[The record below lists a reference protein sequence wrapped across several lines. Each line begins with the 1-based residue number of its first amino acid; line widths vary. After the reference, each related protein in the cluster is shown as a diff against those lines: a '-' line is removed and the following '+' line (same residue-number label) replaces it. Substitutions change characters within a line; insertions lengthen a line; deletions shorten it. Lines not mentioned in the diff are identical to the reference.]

1 MRFLLDT
8 MVLSEGR
15 KRRPNA
21 AVAAWLDE
29 VPEDQ
34 LGISVLTLGELERG
48 VAAHPDAAQRR
59 RLQVWLEDGLRLRFV
74 GRILPVDEAV
84 ASLWGRLSGE
94 SARLGRTVPL
104 VDGLLVATA
113 RRHGL
118 TLVTRNLR
126 DVEGLGVTVL
136 DPWQG

>member
-15 KRRPNA
+15 KRRPA
-21 AVAAWLDE
+21 PAVAAWLDA
-29 VPEDQ
+29 VPEHD

-48 VAAHPDAAQRR
+48 VAAHPDPAQRH
-59 RLQVWLEDGLRLRFV
+59 RLQAWLEDGLRLRFAS
-74 GRILPVDEAV
+74 RILPVDETV

-94 SARLGRTVPL
+94 AARVGRTVPL

-126 DVEGLGVTVL
+126 DVEGLGAQVL